1 MEFKPC
7 SEDALLVT
15 LGDLIEPSLNARVRL
30 LCEKLKAQ
38 RLQGVLEIVP
48 AYASLLVV
56 YDPLLCSYTHLVER
70 VQALSLEL
78 STQEEQEV
86 YLVEVPACYELGL
99 DLQSVA
105 EQTGLSVAQVIER
118 HSGRDYLVYCLGFLP
133 GFVYLGGLDPAL
145 KLPRLATPRL
155 EVPAG
160 SIGIANEQTGIYPIA
175 SPAGWHILA
184 QTPISLYTPT
194 KEPPVSIFAGDYV
207 RYKPIS
213 LKEFQNSPHT
223 LKRTLVPKDSLH
235 A

>member
-7 SEDALLVT
+7 AEDALLIT
-15 LGDLIEPSLNARVRL
+15 LGDLIEPSLNAKVRL
-30 LCEKLKAQ
+30 LCEKLKVQ

-56 YDPLLCSYTHLVER
+56 YDPFICSYTHLVEQ

-155 EVPAG
+155 EVAAG

-184 QTPISLYTPT
+184 KTPISLYQPNN
-194 KEPPVSIFAGDYV
+194 EPPVSIFAGDYV

>member
-15 LGDLIEPSLNARVRL
+15 LGDLIEPSLNAKVRL
-30 LCEKLKAQ
+30 LCEKLKVQ

-56 YDPLLCSYTHLVER
+56 YDPFICSYTHLVEQ

-105 EQTGLSVAQVIER
+105 KQTGLSAAQVIEK

-133 GFVYLGGLDPAL
+133 GFIYLGGLDPAL

-194 KEPPVSIFAGDYV
+194 KEPPVSIFAGDYI

-213 LKEFQNSPHT
+213 LKESENSQHT

>member
-38 RLQGVLEIVP
+38 KLQGVLEIVP

-56 YDPLLCSYTHLVER
+56 YDPFICSYTHLVEQ

-105 EQTGLSVAQVIER
+105 EQTGLSAAQVIER

-155 EVPAG
+155 EVAAG

-184 QTPISLYTPT
+184 KTPISLYQPNN
-194 KEPPVSIFAGDYV
+194 EPPVSIFAGDYV

-213 LKEFQNSPHT
+213 LKESENSQHT